1 MTPIVATLF
10 PRLSAY
16 ELRLTADD
24 PGVSM
29 ALEHWPARGGGGAV
43 AAVRHVGE
51 SPLATV
57 VRVF

>member
-1 MTPIVATLF
+1 MATLF